1 MKKGTGERGRYLREK
16 NIFAPVGKNFL
27 FQLRLV
33 FLYQELMNFHNNIMI
48 SAGFV

>member
-33 FLYQELMNFHNNIMI
+33 FFVSRIDEL
-48 SAGFV
+48 S